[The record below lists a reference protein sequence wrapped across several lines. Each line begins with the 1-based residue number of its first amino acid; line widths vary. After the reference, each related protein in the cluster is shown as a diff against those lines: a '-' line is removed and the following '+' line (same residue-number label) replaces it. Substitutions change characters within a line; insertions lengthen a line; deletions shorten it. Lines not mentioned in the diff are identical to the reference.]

1 LQQARDQFIQSQEYL
16 RQLLKEK
23 DDRKKKLLDTIVKQ
37 KEALIREHREQ
48 EESKRMAVDNAVRD
62 LLNRDTQY
70 RNELKNQVEEKME
83 RAEKN
88 KKLREKHKHINI
100 IESNR

>member
-1 LQQARDQFIQSQEYL
+1 M
-16 RQLLKEK
+16 
-23 DDRKKKLLDTIVKQ
+23 V

-100 IESNR
+100 IETNR